1 MSWDDQKICWDECLK
16 NIRFRSFSGPYFP
29 AFRLNTE
36 RHCIQSDCGKI
47 WTRKS
52 LNTANFHA
60 VDFAPIFFCLFCIKN
75 IFWWYWSTYIYSYF
89 SSHYIFHYF
98 LSSTASV
105 FLVVSFSSFIFS
117 WTQAFLTVLLQW
129 LSRKQFFF
137 NPNYR
142 SLRLSLFEL
151 ALFIASFSFLQ
162 CFLILS
168 GIYFRIRESI
178 GIQKYKIGL
187 YHFTLSFQFN
197 TRCIQ
202 KIKDCLT
209 FPGNIQ
215 WENWREIV

>member
-1 MSWDDQKICWDECLK
+1 MILIHLHLQLLLFSLHFSLFSIVYG
-16 NIRFRSFSGPYFP
+16 FRIFSRIFFFVYLQ
-29 AFRLNTE
+29 LNT
-36 RHCIQSDCGKI
+36 SFFNSSA
-47 WTRKS
+47 TM
-52 LNTANFHA
+52 A
-60 VDFAPIFFCLFCIKN
+60 VQKTI
-75 IFWWYWSTYIYSYF
+75 
-89 SSHYIFHYF
+89 
-98 LSSTASV
+98 
-105 FLVVSFSSFIFS
+105 
-117 WTQAFLTVLLQW
+117 
-129 LSRKQFFF
+129 FF

-197 TRCIQ
+197 TRCTQ

-215 WENWREIV
+215 LENWREIV